1 MNFNNENLIEEIK
14 KIINDDE
21 YVSMIN
27 EISSAIFNY
36 YKAANGNYKIIEQNY
51 LNLTNNN
58 FQIIEQIKLIMST
71 FLANNDNLDNFIS
84 DMKISFKKLK
94 GLRNTYLNKVA
105 NSIFKLVINKNS
117 NNNNIKN
124 NNIKN
129 NNIINNTNINLNNY
143 QLIEKKRLIKILNL
157 IISFNKYNEILEC
170 FPQEQ
175 KEEFQKKIS
184 IIINELKK
192 SDYIF
197 SNNMNN
203 MNNINNMSPNK
214 KMKEDINKLKYQLN
228 ERDKK
233 IKELELHIN
242 ELIKINNK
250 NEIDLKDKEQKLLSL
265 NEELKSI
272 NLKYNNINKE
282 NEKNIETINN
292 MKSLMNDQNNSLNN
306 QKNKINEYS
315 SSSSCTSI

>member
-51 LNLTNNN
+51 LKLSNNN

-105 NSIFKLVINKNS
+105 NSIFKLVINKNV

-157 IISFNKYNEILEC
+157 IISLNKYNEILEC

-175 KEEFQKKIS
+175 KEEFQKKLS

-197 SNNMNN
+197 SNN

-233 IKELELHIN
+233 IKELELQIN

-250 NEIDLKDKEQKLLSL
+250 NEIDLKDKEQKLNSL

-306 QKNKINEYS
+306 KKIK
-315 SSSSCTSI
+315 